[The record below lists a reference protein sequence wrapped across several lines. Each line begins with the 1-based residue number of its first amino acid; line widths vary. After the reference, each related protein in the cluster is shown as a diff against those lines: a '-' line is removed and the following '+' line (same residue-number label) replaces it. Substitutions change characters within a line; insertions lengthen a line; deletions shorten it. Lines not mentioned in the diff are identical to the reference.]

1 MWSDTCAVI
10 QKWVRSTHHLLSVTF
25 SETRVSTSYDRYY
38 EGRKDFGAMVSHVTL
53 PLLTLPF
60 LS

>member
-10 QKWVRSTHHLLSVTF
+10 QKRVRSTHHLLSVTF

-38 EGRKDFGAMVSHVTL
+38 EGRKDFGTMVSHVRL
-53 PLLTLPF
+53 PH
-60 LS
+60 S